1 MPDIYVRPFK
11 TTTVIKKKDVLLS
24 DIAEVSAPENIK
36 KRVEEVCVKKI
47 VPDRK
52 ANYLITI
59 IEIIDGITKQFPDAT
74 VSNVGEM
81 DVIVQYLPKAIKENL
96 VLEWIKVIGVCIV
109 IFAGAT
115 VAIMA
120 YQTDVSLAKTFT
132 ILNKVFTGQVDDNPL
147 WITIPYSIGLPLGV
161 LIFFNHIGNKK
172 LTDDPTPVEVE
183 LNAYQTEIDDSI
195 IGSITKEKRGQLE

>member
-11 TTTVIKKKDVLLS
+11 TTTIIKKKEVLLS

-36 KRVEEVCVKKI
+36 KQIENICIKKI

-52 ANYLITI
+52 ANYLVTI
-59 IEIIDGITKQFPDAT
+59 IEIIDAIIKQFPSAT
-74 VSNVGEM
+74 VFNVGEM
-81 DVIVQYLPKAIKENL
+81 DVIIQYLPEVIKERP
-96 VLEWIKVIGVCIV
+96 VWEWTKVMFSCLI

-120 YQTDVSLAKTFT
+120 YQTDVSLGKTFT
-132 ILNKVFTGQVDDNPL
+132 IINKVFTGQVDDNPL

-161 LIFFNHIGNKK
+161 LIYFNHIGNKK
-172 LTDDPTPVEVE
+172 LTDDPTPIEVE
-183 LNAYQTEIDDSI
+183 ITAYQTQIDNAVI
-195 IGSITKEKRGQLE
+195 EEITKEKRGQLE